1 MASFQSSAII
11 NQSCNVELDQR
22 LFTESW
28 SANNRS
34 TPADYSYGGAPGG
47 TGGCPLVT
55 GIYAQSRDEL
65 NSQFPTTS
73 PYPYPALVITN
84 DKRKA
89 QNSNIFKL
97 QTDSQP
103 VVVNR
108 NPACVEPF
116 NIRQLNDATSLQDGY
131 ARNIDLDS
139 ELRRINHLADKCY
152 YDTYKLH
159 PKEAASGN
167 GLNCHRDTIVKDYT
181 AVGRPECALPY
192 PGAKYQSAITPPQ
205 YQNPLPAKG
214 VKDYGWGGSLNH
226 VQYGALTND
235 EYPTDNLDLRFS
247 ACHSR
252 PAKPAKC
259 TPITG
264 RFPSCNEDLDT
275 NTQCIIDYKKDING
289 IVPAYYKFNGDTTD
303 ATWKYTR
310 EYPCQ
315 RMFNNFTKRST
326 LPNMLNT
333 FDINPKYL

>member
-11 NQSCNVELDQR
+11 NQSCNVDLDQR

-28 SANNRS
+28 SACNRS
-34 TPADYSYGGAPGG
+34 APADYSHGGAPGG

-55 GIYAQSRDEL
+55 GIYGQSRDEL
-65 NSQFPTTS
+65 NRQFPTTS
-73 PYPYPALVITN
+73 PYPYPALVITS
-84 DKRKA
+84 DKLKD
-89 QNSNIFKL
+89 QNRDIFKL

-116 NIRQLNDATSLQDGY
+116 NIRQLNDATGLQAGY

-139 ELRRINHLADKCY
+139 ELRRINHISDKCY

-159 PKEAASGN
+159 PNEAATGN
-167 GLNCHRDTIVKDYT
+167 GLNCHRETIVKDYT

-192 PGAKYQSAITPPQ
+192 PGVKYQSAITPPQ
-205 YQNPLPAKG
+205 AQNPLPLR
-214 VKDYGWGGSLNH
+214 VTQFNNRVRYGE
-226 VQYGALTND
+226 LTND
-235 EYPTDNLDLRFS
+235 TYPTDNLDLRFL
-247 ACHSR
+247 ACHSP

-259 TPITG
+259 TPISG
-264 RFPSCNEDLDT
+264 RFPACNEDLDA
-275 NTQCIIDYKKDING
+275 NAQCIIDYKKDING
-289 IVPAYYKFNGDTTD
+289 VIPAYYKFNGDTTD
-303 ATWKYTR
+303 ATWKFTR

-315 RMFNNFTKRST
+315 RLFNNSTKRST

>member
-1 MASFQSSAII
+1 MASFQFSTII
-11 NQSCNVELDQR
+11 NQTCNTELDQR

-28 SANNRS
+28 SASNRS
-34 TPADYSYGGAPGG
+34 SPADYSRDSPAS
-47 TGGCPLVT
+47 GCPLVT

-65 NSQFPTTS
+65 NQQFPTTS
-73 PYPYPALVITN
+73 PYPYPALVITG
-84 DKRKA
+84 DKLNN
-89 QNSNIFKL
+89 QNKSIFKL

-116 NIRQLNDATSLQDGY
+116 NIRQLNDATGLQAGY

-159 PKEAASGN
+159 PNEAVPGN
-167 GLNCHRDTIVKDYT
+167 GLNCHRETIVKDYT

-205 YQNPLPAKG
+205 DQNPLPMTDTR
-214 VKDYGWGGSLNH
+214 VIGWGSSTNR
-226 VQYGALTND
+226 VQYGELTND
-235 EYPTDNLDLRFS
+235 AYPTDNLDLRFS
-247 ACHSR
+247 ACHSK
-252 PAKPAKC
+252 PANAAKC
-259 TPITG
+259 TPING
-264 RFPSCNEDLDT
+264 RFPVCNEDLDT
-275 NTQCIIDYKKDING
+275 NAMCIIDYKKDING
-289 IVPAYYKFNGDTTD
+289 VVPVYYKFNGDTTD
-303 ATWKYTR
+303 PTWKFTR

-315 RMFNNFTKRST
+315 RLFNNSTKRST

>member
-11 NQSCNVELDQR
+11 NQSCNTELDQR

-28 SANNRS
+28 SACNRS
-34 TPADYSYGGAPGG
+34 APADYSRESSG

-65 NSQFPTTS
+65 NQQFPTTS
-73 PYPYPALVITN
+73 PYPYPALVITGDKLN
-84 DKRKA
+84 D
-89 QNSNIFKL
+89 QNKSIFKL

-116 NIRQLNDATSLQDGY
+116 NIRQLNDATGLQAGY

-159 PKEAASGN
+159 PNEAATGN
-167 GLNCHRDTIVKDYT
+167 GLNCHRETIVKDYT

-205 YQNPLPAKG
+205 AQNPLP
-214 VKDYGWGGSLNH
+214 VRVTQFNNR
-226 VQYGALTND
+226 VQYGELTND
-235 EYPTDNLDLRFS
+235 SYPTDNLDLRFS

-252 PAKPAKC
+252 LAKAAKC
-259 TPITG
+259 TPING
-264 RFPSCNEDLDT
+264 RFPACNEKLDANAT
-275 NTQCIIDYKKDING
+275 CIIDYKKDING
-289 IVPAYYKFNGDTTD
+289 VVPAYYKFNGDITD
-303 ATWKYTR
+303 PAWKFTR

-315 RMFNNFTKRST
+315 RLFNNSTKRST

-333 FDINPKYL
+333 FDINPKFL